1 MTDDATS
8 GAGDSGAVPEGMSP
22 EELRRALRAF
32 KKRLKLARLEDES
45 RLGGGPMS
53 GGKKSSIVAIQPPN
67 QYPKAVWDEL
77 VAKGKLVY
85 SGQGMY
91 ELVQQGGG

>member
-1 MTDDATS
+1 MSEEPSS
-8 GAGDSGAVPEGMSP
+8 GAGDSGETPAGMSP

-53 GGKKSSIVAIQPPN
+53 GGKKSSIVAITPPN

-77 VAKGKLVY
+77 AKKGKLQY

-91 ELVQQGGG
+91 ELVKASRG